1 MTTARDRQDSFRATR
16 RMLDLERQ
24 ARQIPS
30 RVKTVP
36 DDVMV
41 LVILNG
47 NDIGNGTKG
56 VLYAS
61 SVYLSSLPD
70 IDLDTDVADGLGR
83 AHMYINGI
91 ISGRVWVRHDRGDDV
106 GPLPSGAR
114 RSASAITS
122 ISYGTGTITA
132 YRWDY

>member
-1 MTTARDRQDSFRATR
+1 MTTAKERQDAFRSTR
-16 RMLDLERQ
+16 RQLDLERQ

-30 RVKTVP
+30 RFKSAS
-36 DDVMV
+36 DDVLV

-47 NDIGNGTKG
+47 NDIGNGAKG

-61 SVYLSSLPD
+61 SVTLGSLPD
-70 IDLDTDVADGLGR
+70 ISLDTNVANGIGR
-83 AHMYINGI
+83 AHLYINGI

-122 ISYGTGTITA
+122 ISYGAGNITA